1 MKTREFRGPP
11 PAKMFGKGTFDFLNQ
26 PSARNSYLAAWL
38 DKPCEVVQVEIVRP
52 VVAEGINT
60 HDGVEELRCE
70 RQRPGIGVEGNTPS
84 STPASRIR
92 WTFSETLNHR
102 SVAQTCTPN
111 SRRRKID
118 DAKNEESSWR

>member
-26 PSARNSYLAAWL
+26 PSARNSNLAAWL
-38 DKPCEVVQVEIVRP
+38 DKPCEVVQVEIVRH

-70 RQRPGIGVEGNTPS
+70 RQRPGIGVESEHPVLQAG
-84 STPASRIR
+84 IR
-92 WTFSETLNHR
+92 
-102 SVAQTCTPN
+102 
-111 SRRRKID
+111 D
-118 DAKNEESSWR
+118 SWDVRADGEP